1 MSYAVLLVIL
11 FGSVYYAWRHEE
23 WCMRDIDEKSNLDC
37 LIDKVYETVH
47 LHGYMLI
54 CSTQFV
60 MLENVKIG

>member
-1 MSYAVLLVIL
+1 
-11 FGSVYYAWRHEE
+11 
-23 WCMRDIDEKSNLDC
+23 MRDIDEKSNLDC